1 VFCEG
6 DVTRFDPKC
15 VKSHFLHVFILVHPI
30 LEGYAVSVWHDPSVP
45 AFGPLA
51 PDPPLFVDKH
61 SLRDYLLAK
70 AINGENAAY
79 HAQTLQKLHRR
90 TRDTLMDTF
99 VEQEMSKQ
107 ARLTSRKSIRI
118 GGKHTSIGSVSGG
131 EIGLEP
137 PQLGIQSDYV
147 KKESMWKLSSPT
159 ISTSPT
165 VAGRRMGVTGDLQ
178 KHDLATS
185 LQLLSKGD
193 GQTKSVGWF
202 GRLRRSLDSTV
213 QGLDLDPMPLDDVR
227 DVIDNKQ

>member
-1 VFCEG
+1 MFCEG

-30 LEGYAVSVWHDPSVP
+30 LEGYTVSVWHHPSVP

-51 PDPPLFVDKH
+51 PDPPVFIDKH

-79 HAQTLQKLHRR
+79 HAQTLLKLHRR

-99 VEQEMSKQ
+99 VEQEMRKQ

-118 GGKHTSIGSVSGG
+118 GKHTSIGSVSGSEMG
-131 EIGLEP
+131 IEP
-137 PQLGIQSDYV
+137 PQLDIQSDYV
-147 KKESMWKLSSPT
+147 KKESMWKSSSPT

-165 VAGRRMGVTGDLQ
+165 VASRRMGVTGDLQ

-202 GRLRRSLDSTV
+202 GRLRMSLGSTV
-213 QGLDLDPMPLDDVR
+213 QGLDLDVEDVM
-227 DVIDNKQ
+227 DNKQ